1 MGSLRGSAGKEP
13 ACQCRRHKR
22 CGFHLWVGK
31 IPWRRK
37 WRPTPVFLPGT
48 SRGRRSLESSSPWG
62 RRESDTTELAQKA
75 AKNDKLRNPRF
86 SYSSSSS
93 EWTTQMFQ
101 SWKEPRALRTGSALP
116 RRAVRLR
123 PQFKPGPAPLAPPQF
138 CGASHSVNPGLGGVL
153 AHPAAAES
161 SGYAG
166 KQSPPSKQRV
176 TTATANPRE
185 DGLYRCP
192 SRTNHLYSKRERTL
206 HLRSS
211 VRSLHFIPGRF

>member
-48 SRGRRSLESSSPWG
+48 SRGRRSLEASSPWG

-123 PQFKPGPAPLAPPQF
+123 PQFKPG
-138 CGASHSVNPGLGGVL
+138 LGGRRR
-153 AHPAAAES
+153 A
-161 SGYAG
+161 
-166 KQSPPSKQRV
+166 R
-176 TTATANPRE
+176 
-185 DGLYRCP
+185 
-192 SRTNHLYSKRERTL
+192 L
-206 HLRSS
+206 HLRPRSS
-211 VRSLHFIPGRF
+211 AAPPTPSTRVLGGCSLTQQRLNPPATLENRARPPNKE